1 MGPMTATH
9 NSSIRNS
16 NSSSSASQNRSA
28 VTDAIAEAAAS
39 SATATASAAAAERNL
54 LITNS
59 RTAGDTGVPDELLME
74 AIAKDKSEVAL
85 EQLHAR
91 HKAVLRGVIA
101 RVIYNDAD
109 VDDTLQDVFIQV
121 WNRADTY
128 SPEKGKVAGWLIV
141 LARRRALDRLRQSYA
156 YGKACDRFEINGKA
170 ETATT
175 FNHYSSDKAEG
186 SDLQDLFVNLM
197 SKLPPAQEQMLRMAY
212 FEGKSQR
219 QIAATLS
226 LPLGTV
232 KTRVELGMK
241 KLSKAVLPLKGK
253 IV

>member
-1 MGPMTATH
+1 MMNTTLAPLK
-9 NSSIRNS
+9 NS
-16 NSSSSASQNRSA
+16 NAKEAS
-28 VTDAIAEAAAS
+28 TAS
-39 SATATASAAAAERNL
+39 SNI
-54 LITNS
+54 LISNS
-59 RTAGDTGVPDELLME
+59 NETGVPDEILMS
-74 AIAKDKSEVAL
+74 AIAKDRSEAAL
-85 EQLHAR
+85 EQLYAR

-121 WNRADTY
+121 WNRAETY
-128 SPEKGKVAGWLIV
+128 APEKGKVAGWLIV

-156 YGKACDRFEINGKA
+156 YGKACDRYETNAKA
-170 ETATT
+170 ETPVHMITDDNT
-175 FNHYSSDKAEG
+175 EG
-186 SDLQDLFVNLM
+186 SDLQELFVTLM
-197 SKLPPAQEQMLRMAY
+197 RRLPPAQEQMLRMAY

-219 QIAATLS
+219 QIAATLA

-253 IV
+253 II